1 MKPDEVLTLAAGAAR
16 FRRVRLSGHAL
27 DQMHERNV
35 QIADVYQSLQT
46 AKEARWQEDHGTW
59 KLVGGLDM
67 DGDEL
72 VLAVAIRDHDVKVV
86 TVFGR

>member
-1 MKPDEVLTLAAGAAR
+1 M
-16 FRRVRLSGHAL
+16 
-27 DQMHERNV
+27 QERNV
-35 QIADVYQSLQT
+35 QVADVYRSLET
-46 AKEARWQEDHGTW
+46 AKAAHWQDDHRTW
-59 KLVGGLDM
+59 KLVGGLDI